1 MEKINIKSR
10 ELFKNKNYFIE
21 AAPIIIAIKIKTPQ
35 NIGNII
41 RLADNIGCK
50 RIVFIDN
57 EPYPKVSKI
66 KITASSSLNSVK
78 WEFCSPSEIEDVIP
92 KDYTVYAVETSDDSE
107 NIYDVSFS
115 KKSVFVVGNEIRGID
130 NDILKLSDKIIHIP
144 MTGKN
149 KSMNVSH
156 ALSVVL
162 FEWLRQQL

>member
-10 ELFKNKNYFIE
+10 ELFQNRKYRIE
-21 AAPIIIAIKIKTPQ
+21 TAPLIIAVKIKTPQ

-41 RLADNIGCK
+41 RLADNIGCEK
-50 RIVFIDN
+50 IIFIDN
-57 EPYPKVSKI
+57 KPYPKVSKI

-78 WEFCSPSEIEDVIP
+78 WEFLSPDEIKDIIP
-92 KDYTVYAVETSDDSE
+92 NNYTVYAVETSADSE
-107 NIYDVSFS
+107 NIYDISFS
-115 KKSVFVVGNEIRGID
+115 KKSVFIVGNEIRGID

-156 ALSVVL
+156 AFSVVL